1 MGVRMRC
8 RQALSVTQ
16 WAQESLEQMGQVMP
30 MLPLPQHTVAGTWV
44 GGAAGRGAM
53 TSSVRT
59 LGLSEQRPPGTVLP
73 QKGPGRHRAET
84 GWSEHAGH
92 CTAVVMLAR

>member
-1 MGVRMRC
+1 MSGVRMRC

-30 MLPLPQHTVAGTWV
+30 MSPLPQHAVAGTWV

-53 TSSVRT
+53 TSSVIT
-59 LGLSEQRPPGTVLP
+59 LGLPEQKPPGTVLP
-73 QKGPGRHRAET
+73 QKGPGRRAET

-92 CTAVVMLAR
+92 GKAVVMLAR